1 MISWFLV
8 CLFEWQICNSCG
20 NKGNK
25 RYHCRLQMGKEKV
38 DNKCKSHPR
47 TNSTFNW
54 IFLSPSINR
63 CSGLRPHSL
72 VTTLLL
78 IPNTSPIPRCFQILH
93 RFHEVAWLFA
103 NCWNHETSTCT
114 RASFQ
119 SCRSGWLNLLS
130 WRWQPLSSGGLFY
143 QCCWSLTAAALCWMI
158 LKPECQISRPKN

>member
-78 IPNTSPIPRCFQILH
+78 IPNTSPGPIPRCFQILH

-114 RASFQ
+114 RAS
-119 SCRSGWLNLLS
+119 
-130 WRWQPLSSGGLFY
+130 
-143 QCCWSLTAAALCWMI
+143 
-158 LKPECQISRPKN
+158 QISSHSNRVEAVDSICWVGGGNPCQVADYSTSAVEV